1 MTKLLGVLSPALKLW
16 YKVHELTMIVSQ
28 QFSQEIWQGWYL
40 RVCFCSWT
48 VWMRAPWK
56 MGLQVPPR
64 GLPLYE
70 ELSFLD
76 CINPFVSAITCEY
89 I

>member
-1 MTKLLGVLSPALKLW
+1 MHNKLNKIACQKACEESWLGS
-16 YKVHELTMIVSQ
+16 
-28 QFSQEIWQGWYL
+28 YL

-64 GLPLYE
+64 GVLLYE
-70 ELSFLD
+70 ELSFFD
-76 CINPFVSAITCEY
+76 CINPLVSAITCCDD
-89 I
+89 